1 MNTEQTGFK
10 KFKANKLRI
19 YEDGYI
25 GPHGWYWG
33 SHTIASFIAKAIQT
47 KRGHIHHDILDYTTI
62 YVSELVM
69 VPAGV

>member
-25 GPHGWYWG
+25 GIHGWHWG
-33 SHTIASFIAKAIQT
+33 SHTIASFIAKAI
-47 KRGHIHHDILDYTTI
+47 
-62 YVSELVM
+62 
-69 VPAGV
+69 